1 MRKLN
6 NKKGRYKMYKY
17 IVWVGGSE
25 IGQYK
30 TKKEADEVAFEW
42 AVVNGYDDTIVEAID
57 TNK

>member
-1 MRKLN
+1 
-6 NKKGRYKMYKY
+6 MYKY

-42 AVVNGYDDTIVEAID
+42 AVVNGYDDTIVEEID
-57 TNK
+57 NIDIK